1 MVDKKATASQH
12 VLQHVGRAETALA
25 NFHRDGT
32 RSDGVLRNPKYQ
44 LTALKLAREELSKAI
59 SILEADRWR

>member
-1 MVDKKATASQH
+1 MSLGSEAMTEKKATATEH

-32 RSDGVLRNPKYQ
+32 RSDGVLQGWPG
-44 LTALKLAREELSKAI
+44 
-59 SILEADRWR
+59 